1 MPSLR
6 LVLASFSRC
15 SSSSAR
21 RGSPGL
27 SPDPLSLPSAIST
40 AATSSH
46 SRSRNHLLHHYPPTN
61 LHAFSHALVSLP
73 FSLPLLSLSL
83 CILPSSFP
91 PCYPRASHTLAHP
104 LSLTHSLSLARWGL
118 RWPSRTCPKGAT
130 CTHSRARQRC
140 TQPLTHILEKVS
152 ALVYLLYKVTAQR
165 TFQNVCHTRQHP
177 PHALYTAAA
186 PPRA

>member
-6 LVLASFSRC
+6 LVLASLSR
-15 SSSSAR
+15 SSSSSSR

-61 LHAFSHALVSLP
+61 LHAFSAPLVPHHHAPSSHRGGKLDFPSLP
-73 FSLPLLSLSL
+73 FSLPLLSLSF
-83 CILPSSFP
+83 CILPPSFP

-104 LSLTHSLSLARWGL
+104 LSLFLSLSLSRWGL
-118 RWPSRTCPKGAT
+118 RLPSRTCPKGAT
-130 CTHSRARQRC
+130 YTHSRARQRC
-140 TQPLTHILEKVS
+140 TQPLTQSLKSQCPGIF
-152 ALVYLLYKVTAQR
+152 TI
-165 TFQNVCHTRQHP
+165 
-177 PHALYTAAA
+177 
-186 PPRA
+186 